1 MTAQAK
7 PHGFVTKGLHWVS
20 AALIAFGYYK
30 GLDNVSQLSDPALF
44 QSEVIFALILGAAF
58 LARLIW
64 TKAVAGSTR
73 LPQSA
78 PTWEHKV
85 SRMVH
90 AGLYGSVFMIVLS
103 GLGIAL
109 GYATPV
115 LSGVFLSAMIGMHE
129 VALTLMPLLL
139 LTHIAGAV
147 WHKLVRRDG
156 VLESMTG
163 RLPV

>member
-20 AALIAFGYYK
+20 AALIAYGYYK
-30 GLDNVSQLSDPALF
+30 GLEDVSQLADPALF

-73 LPQSA
+73 LPQTA
-78 PTWEHKV
+78 PTWEHKA

-90 AGLYGSVFMIVLS
+90 AGLYCSVFMIVLS

-109 GYATPV
+109 GFATPV
-115 LSGVFLSAMIGMHE
+115 LSGAFVTVMVGLHE
-129 VALTLMPLLL
+129 TALTLMPLLL
-139 LTHIAGAV
+139 LAHIAGAV
-147 WHKLVRRDG
+147 WHKVIRRDG

-163 RLPV
+163 PLPV

>member
-20 AALIAFGYYK
+20 AALIAYGYYK
-30 GLDNVSQLSDPALF
+30 GLEDVSQLADPALF
-44 QSEVIFALILGAAF
+44 QSEVVFALILGAAF

-64 TKAVAGSTR
+64 TKAYSGSTR

-78 PTWEHKV
+78 PKWEHKA
-85 SRMVH
+85 SRLVH
-90 AGLYGSVFMIVLS
+90 RGLYGSVFMIVLS

-109 GYATPV
+109 GYGTPV
-115 LSGVFLSAMIGMHE
+115 LSGAFLNVMIGMHE
-129 VALTLMPLLL
+129 TALTLMPLLL

-163 RLPV
+163 PLPV